1 VERSRKRSTQWN
13 GPPQINEITGQAHT
27 RGITVTILVDF
38 VHVMGYLHQA
48 ARALH
53 DPGDPAAA
61 TWATDLGRI
70 VLTGRAVDAIATIR
84 HRTATVK
91 PGPTHQA
98 EAQETITYLTN
109 KRPYLAYPAALASG
123 WPIAT
128 GLIEG
133 ACRWMIKDRMDITGA
148 RWSLPGAE
156 AILKLRAL
164 KANDDFDTYW
174 NWHLQQELHRN
185 HLSHYHELD
194 LAA

>member
-53 DPGDPAAA
+53 DPGDPGDPGA

-84 HRTATVK
+84 HRIATVK

-133 ACRWMIKDRMDITGA
+133 VTDLEILVRRNRVTDRDVALIE
-148 RWSLPGAE
+148 AE
-156 AILKLRAL
+156 AHQAPPRCLEGRG
-164 KANDDFDTYW
+164 
-174 NWHLQQELHRN
+174 
-185 HLSHYHELD
+185 
-194 LAA
+194 